1 MQNLLHGGESA
12 MRDLRRGDVVEG
24 TVVRIGPEEI
34 LVDVGA
40 KSDGIIPAR
49 ELSQRPDVK
58 LNVGEKILV
67 YVVQPENKEGNII
80 LSLAR
85 AQLEHDWREAERRR
99 ETGETFELDVIGYNR
114 GGLIAR
120 FGEIRGFI
128 PASQVFELRGK
139 TQEQPEQKTAKMVGK
154 RLRLKVIEVDRG
166 KNRLIL
172 SETAA
177 SREWRS
183 EQKDRLLA
191 ELKEGEIRHGRV
203 SGLADFGAFVDIGG
217 ADGLIHL
224 SELSW
229 QPVQHP
235 QDIVQVGQEV
245 DVLVLSVDREKKRI
259 ALSLKRTQPE
269 PWDRV
274 MQKYHVGDLV
284 QATITKLT
292 SFGAFARLD
301 DGVEGL
307 VHISELSD
315 AHIAHPKNVV
325 SVGDV
330 LTLRIVRIEP
340 ERRRLGLSL
349 KQVHEPG
356 TGEAMDQPME
366 GPRTDAG
373 ERHSAA

>member
-139 TQEQPEQKTAKMVGK
+139 TQEQPEQKMAKMVGK